1 MTCETAV
8 PPFRRMQRACATRC
22 ASAALLCALA
32 VCVHGA
38 AAAVLGVVPDS
49 PLPPSLR
56 VCVQGYPPFSMPKAS
71 GSRSPDFSK
80 AIADGCRG
88 AAAPGVCGQEA
99 VKLTELLM
107 PPGFQQPSEL
117 SGAPQALLRGTSEL
131 CCTECHR
138 RGDVFRP
145 AVSSSD
151 LGLPAPRTTV
161 QGSPSRAANSTASI

>member
-1 MTCETAV
+1 MTCDTAV
-8 PPFRRMQRACATRC
+8 LPRRRMQRACVTRC

-32 VCVHGA
+32 ACVHGA

-88 AAAPGVCGQEA
+88 AAAPGVCGQD
-99 VKLTELLM
+99 TY
-107 PPGFQQPSEL
+107 
-117 SGAPQALLRGTSEL
+117 
-131 CCTECHR
+131 
-138 RGDVFRP
+138 
-145 AVSSSD
+145 
-151 LGLPAPRTTV
+151 
-161 QGSPSRAANSTASI
+161 RAADASGL